1 MINKHS
7 FYIDEAIKEA
17 KKSCMVKKHGCIII
31 KNNKI
36 IGKGYNEY
44 IKGMNNIYS
53 IHAEKKA
60 ILNAKKNN
68 DIKNSV
74 LYVVRINNN
83 NELDKRNLVE
93 IISTYPLGI
102 YVSGKLCLALFDAS
116 ILKESLPIECNF
128 PFLIVQYLKADSAI
142 LCTDLKDV

>member
-83 NELDKRNLVE
+83 NELDKSCPCLKCRNFILE
-93 IISTYPLGI
+93 NNISKI
-102 YVSGKLCLALFDAS
+102 YYSS
-116 ILKESLPIECNF
+116 NI
-128 PFLIVQYLKADSAI
+128 
-142 LCTDLKDV
+142 